1 MKKSRYILT
10 TLALGLTL
18 CLYTLTLRGSFGNPT
33 VKEIDTK
40 LKEYSQPFESSHERS
55 PYAVIISLDRDKK
68 FDLSRDLA
76 DIGAPDVSYYNG
88 KFYSFFPVGLPLL
101 LYPFYELGKMTLGAQ
116 LVTYATITLY
126 AFISVVLVFLIS
138 KNIFRLKEQFA
149 LFAALMFGFATTSW
163 SYALTIYQH
172 LPTTMGLLLMFYS
185 AWKFKDAG
193 KGSWL
198 WSSIV
203 WATYGTLITL
213 DYPNAILGLP
223 IMVYLLIN
231 SFSLS
236 KRTNKSSTPIS
247 ISLAIVYSSVLFF
260 FIVGGLLYFN
270 YQQFGSPTRISQ
282 SFDRYER
289 DKYELLLKKIQTRT
303 ERKDVAVITKKTDS
317 TLDETRI
324 VQGSFT
330 LLFDNDKGIFFYSPV
345 LVLAVLGFYSLLKKK
360 NTREGLVLLFMTI
373 INLFIYASF
382 GDPWGGWAYG
392 PRYLIPSMAFLSI
405 SAGYYLNSIRSKLMY
420 YLAAMITLV
429 LFAYSSG
436 VALLGAL
443 TTNIIPPK
451 VEAIPLK
458 LKYFNYVQ
466 NFEYLANGNTSNFM
480 FNQYLR
486 MYISLTQYFILIWSV
501 LLSFA
506 LILIII
512 VPLFDKQHES

>member
-1 MKKSRYILT
+1 MKNVLKYIVLLLVF
-10 TLALGLTL
+10 TLYA
-18 CLYTLTLRGSFGNPT
+18 LTLRGSLGNPT
-33 VKEIDTK
+33 IKQIDTT

-55 PYAVIISLDRDKK
+55 PYAVIMALDRDKS
-68 FDLSRDLA
+68 FSLSQDLA

-101 LYPFYELGKMTLGAQ
+101 LYPFYELGKITLGTQ
-116 LVTYATITLY
+116 LVTYATIALY

-138 KNIFRLKEQFA
+138 KNIFILKDHFA

-198 WSSIV
+198 WASII
-203 WATYGTLITL
+203 WTTYGILITL

-223 IMVYLLIN
+223 IMVFLLIN
-231 SFSLS
+231 SFSLA

-247 ISLAIVYSSVLFF
+247 ISLAIVYSSVFFF

-270 YQQFGSPTRISQ
+270 YHQFGSPTRISQ

-303 ERKDVAVITKKTDS
+303 ERKGVAIVTKKTDS

-345 LVLAVLGFYSLLKKK
+345 LLLALLGFWSLLKKRS
-360 NTREGLVLLFMTI
+360 TREGFVLLFMTI

-405 SAGYYLNSIRSKLMY
+405 AAGYYLNSIRSKVMY
-420 YLAAMITLV
+420 YLSAVITLF

-458 LKYFNYVQ
+458 LKYFNYFQ
-466 NFEYLANGNTSNFM
+466 NFEYLANGNTSNFV

-486 MYISLTQYFILIWSV
+486 MYISLSQYFVMIWSV
-501 LLSFA
+501 LLAFA
-506 LILIII
+506 LILLIII
-512 VPLFDKQHES
+512 PLFEKHHESDI